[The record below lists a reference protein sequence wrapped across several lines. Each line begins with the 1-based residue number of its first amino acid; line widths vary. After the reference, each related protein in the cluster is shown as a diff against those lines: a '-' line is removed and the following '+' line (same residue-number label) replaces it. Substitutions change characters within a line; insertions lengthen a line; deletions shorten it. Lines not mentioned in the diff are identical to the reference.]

1 MLNKAIKHLKAGDE
15 LDLNASLVTNQEIN
29 LHTPMILTQTYCPNT
44 NERLVIYKRFSS
56 CKSQDD
62 LSALKEELIDR
73 FGLMPEQTND
83 LVTFHKLRID
93 ISSTEI
99 IKIDSNKKSTEIT
112 FQKNANIDPIKLIEL
127 IQSDHRFKMNG
138 PDKIKI
144 LLEEENITKRVMF
157 ITKKIKELKV

>member
-1 MLNKAIKHLKAGDE
+1 
-15 LDLNASLVTNQEIN
+15 
-29 LHTPMILTQTYCPNT
+29 
-44 NERLVIYKRFSS
+44 
-56 CKSQDD
+56 
-62 LSALKEELIDR
+62 
-73 FGLMPEQTND
+73 MPEQTND

-99 IKIDSNKKSTEIT
+99 IKSDSNKKSTEIT